1 MGLLCGV
8 GIVLAWRSG
17 SRRPPKRNRKRLS
30 LQQHMAEI
38 LAQAGI
44 ESVTPTQLL
53 ASSVGL
59 AVAVFFL
66 LRSMTKHLRKVQK
79 IDFNE
84 PPGSAPKEPTPRIPP
99 GA

>member
-1 MGLLCGV
+1 MTGIAAHSVARVAATVSADAQAKNPNGALGLLV
-8 GIVLAWRSG
+8 F
-17 SRRPPKRNRKRLS
+17 
-30 LQQHMAEI
+30 
-38 LAQAGI
+38 
-44 ESVTPTQLL
+44 LL
-53 ASSVGL
+53 L